1 MTDDVDNTESADS
14 EPQGPRGGERLAEAR
29 RERQIAVIEIAK
41 ELHLDEHKV
50 RALERNEFDV
60 LGAPV
65 FAKGYL
71 RKYAQLV
78 NVDSADVLADY
89 YHMTRS
95 AEAPPV
101 ITVRPRPRQELSPG
115 PWITIIVVIILAVT
129 AYLWFTRPDVPGFSL
144 PGLSAESGEL
154 AAAPDDAETP
164 DSAAADDTPE
174 PGEPEASAQAQAEI
188 EPEAE
193 PRPETQTSFDPA
205 PRAVQPPI
213 EPPLEE
219 TTSPAI
225 ADGQVR
231 VLLSY
236 TGDCWTEVTD
246 ATGRNLFFD
255 LGRDGRSVELS
266 GAEPLSV
273 LFGSPGNVTVKVN
286 GDDYA
291 LPASAR
297 PDRPMRLAISG
308 R

>member
-1 MTDDVDNTESADS
+1 MSDETEKPDEDND
-14 EPQGPRGGERLAEAR
+14 GPVGGERLRKAR
-29 RERQIAVIEIAK
+29 RENDISIRDVAK

-50 RALERNEFDV
+50 RALERNEFDA

-78 NVDSADVLADY
+78 NVNGDDVLADY

-101 ITVRPRPRQELSPG
+101 ISVRPRPRQELSPG

-129 AYLWFTRPDVPGFSL
+129 AYLWFTRPDAPGFSL
-144 PGLSAESGEL
+144 PGRSAESGEV

-164 DSAAADDTPE
+164 DSAAAEDAPE
-174 PGEPEASAQAQAEI
+174 PDESEAEARAQAEI
-188 EPEAE
+188 EPEPQPAT
-193 PRPETQTSFDPA
+193 RTSFDPA

-308 R
+308 Q